1 MKDWHSIQ
9 DGQTQKRS
17 IILTKRCVL
26 LERSKTTVLF
36 LNICAS
42 DEALLSRIHT
52 GFIFD
57 KIIRN
62 DDLYQYMVYFP
73 EFKMINRFTSR
84 HDKENLS
91 AQTFKLYIFMDENQ
105 LKQKIRIELQ

>member
-1 MKDWHSIQ
+1 M
-9 DGQTQKRS
+9 
-17 IILTKRCVL
+17 
-26 LERSKTTVLF
+26 
-36 LNICAS
+36 NICAS

-91 AQTFKLYIFMDENQ
+91 AQTFKLYIFI
-105 LKQKIRIELQ
+105 LLYFICILILYHLQFILTKFKKKCDTLFIIA